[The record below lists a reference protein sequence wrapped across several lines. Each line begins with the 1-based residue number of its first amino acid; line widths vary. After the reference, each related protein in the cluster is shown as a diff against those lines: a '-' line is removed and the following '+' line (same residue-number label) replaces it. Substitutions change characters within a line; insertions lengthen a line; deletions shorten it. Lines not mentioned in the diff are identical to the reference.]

1 MGKIHRTAQGKPID
15 MEALATQHKNS
26 VALGNMGVNAAG
38 DKLGNGGEVVKTS
51 NERVQDYYSENPN
64 TSRKTVSV
72 KGEDAVDVDLEEK
85 PLGKSKSKSKS
96 KAKVKDKS
104 LGVKDTDEDAGNS
117 GKKKAVEKTLPD
129 GSIEIVDPE
138 KDEGNNL

>member
-15 MEALATQHKNS
+15 MEALSSQNKDS

-38 DKLGNGGEVVKTS
+38 DELGDGGEVVKTS

-85 PLGKSKSKSKS
+85 PLGKSKSKSK
-96 KAKVKDKS
+96 AKVKDKS
-104 LGVKDTDEDAGNS
+104 LGVKDTDEYTGNS